1 VDDER
6 FDHACRMGML
16 AAAILHWVAA
26 ALMIWNQVRPSSA
39 WEYSAPTRRYFASVL
54 VELGQFL

>member
-16 AAAILHWVAA
+16 AAAILHWLALG
-26 ALMIWNQVRPSSA
+26 LMIWNEVRPSSA
-39 WEYSAPTRRYFASVL
+39 SEQSAPVGGSFASI
-54 VELGQFL
+54 LGEFVHFL